1 MMFQTGKVATV
12 SFRQACEALL
22 NYLHLYKGS
31 KATNENHRKIKF
43 LKKKQQK
50 GRRGRPNIYIY
61 VQAQVKLT
69 GATRVIDFTNC
80 ECLAAKAIA
89 IRQPMECATKWK
101 EVNWKGQMTDFS
113 IISK

>member
-1 MMFQTGKVATV
+1 M
-12 SFRQACEALL
+12 QAE
-22 NYLHLYKGS
+22 
-31 KATNENHRKIKF
+31 
-43 LKKKQQK
+43 
-50 GRRGRPNIYIY
+50 
-61 VQAQVKLT
+61 VKLT